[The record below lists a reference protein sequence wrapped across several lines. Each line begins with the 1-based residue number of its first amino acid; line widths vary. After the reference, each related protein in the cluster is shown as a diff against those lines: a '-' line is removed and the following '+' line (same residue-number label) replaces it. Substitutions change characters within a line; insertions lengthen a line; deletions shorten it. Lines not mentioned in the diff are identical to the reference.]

1 MKVFDYME
9 KYGHE
14 QVIFFYDKTTNLKGI
29 TAIHDTTLGP
39 ALGGTR
45 LFNYQNEEDALFD
58 VIRLSRGM
66 TYKCSASALNCGG
79 GKTVLI
85 GDPPQSQKRK
95 LFAGIRPLYPIAQR
109 TFLHRRRYEY
119 Q

>member
-39 ALGGTR
+39 ALWGTR
-45 LFNYQNEEDALFD
+45 LFNYQN
-58 VIRLSRGM
+58 
-66 TYKCSASALNCGG
+66 
-79 GKTVLI
+79 
-85 GDPPQSQKRK
+85 
-95 LFAGIRPLYPIAQR
+95 
-109 TFLHRRRYEY
+109 
-119 Q
+119 